1 MAMSCTLTHQSATWF
16 TISEDL
22 GSFAERVEL
31 APASAS
37 IWHSFTR
44 KAARE
49 ALKKMKIKICNGKIV
64 KN

>member
-1 MAMSCTLTHQSATWF
+1 MA
-16 TISEDL
+16 
-22 GSFAERVEL
+22 L
-31 APASAS
+31 ALASAS
-37 IWHSFTR
+37 IWRSFTR

>member
-1 MAMSCTLTHQSATWF
+1 MA
-16 TISEDL
+16 
-22 GSFAERVEL
+22 L
-31 APASAS
+31 ALASAS